1 MAAGDPIFIKRVQS
15 VTLSGPEKVALANWV
30 ENLWPSINKA
40 TVDTVDITRK
50 RGSRPVAVRVA
61 AREVRQVPAAD
72 YLDIEGTRADGGF
85 LTVTGVDVTYYHL
98 WRTTVSGQPLGTLK
112 SWIDDVFTEED
123 VPASSIQEVIVER
136 TVDNEIEAALLYE
149 ATTDPVT
156 YYQFK
161 LQGRVDKLT
170 GIE

>member
-15 VTLSGPEKVALANWV
+15 VTLSNPEK
-30 ENLWPSINKA
+30 
-40 TVDTVDITRK
+40 
-50 RGSRPVAVRVA
+50 
-61 AREVRQVPAAD
+61 
-72 YLDIEGTRADGGF
+72 
-85 LTVTGVDVTYYHL
+85 
-98 WRTTVSGQPLGTLK
+98 
-112 SWIDDVFTEED
+112 
-123 VPASSIQEVIVER
+123 
-136 TVDNEIEAALLYE
+136 AALLYE